1 MTTEEI
7 NAIMDTSIGK
17 MTHWQCKIII
27 NYMMGYVRHATD
39 IDLVRNEFFR
49 QHQSSNRRKGAP
61 GMALILIITG
71 ALCATIGYFAGHSH
85 GYELGRE
92 HELDKAAQRHERM
105 KRFSNFN

>member
-39 IDLVRNEFFR
+39 IDLVRNELFR
-49 QHQSSNRRKGAP
+49 QV
-61 GMALILIITG
+61 
-71 ALCATIGYFAGHSH
+71 
-85 GYELGRE
+85 
-92 HELDKAAQRHERM
+92 KAATEG
-105 KRFSNFN
+105 KALPVWP